1 MPESI
6 QLSVLGPGV
15 EGRSKSIVAQKRQ
28 NLFLEIKAEKDK
40 SNLVAYG
47 TPGLKLI
54 SSLGNEPVR
63 GIWWWEARN
72 ALFAVAYNQLYQ
84 VYSNGTFVSKGT
96 LKTTTGNVS
105 IADNGLQL
113 MIVDGQNGYI
123 FQPETGELTY
133 NFPDYILR
141 SYTVDATTHVVTVVE
156 PQGYVSLYRYVGQ
169 NITFITVSG
178 DVPSGTYTITS
189 VLGNTWTFAAASGTI
204 NGTANVNNDRAILV
218 NETLTSRKTGQ
229 QVKVQRITG
238 DLPVNPILGTATYTV
253 QVPETSAPYL
263 INGVQYVIK
272 DVANSDFTLVGAS
285 LNQSGIVFTANVP
298 TVTAGNFVVGKTYT
312 IGFVGTTNFT
322 TIGSSSNVIGTTFIA
337 TGVGTGTGYAYQS
350 ASGLGVVTDADDWLI
365 SYQDPWPATSGTL
378 KVIDNFRSITSSYT
392 GVNFP
397 VANTVVFIDSY
408 FVINVP
414 NTKQFWLS
422 GQYDGFNWDPLQFAS
437 KEAYTDDL
445 QAVFVDN
452 GNLVLLGTISQEY
465 WQNTGS
471 FPFPFQRIAGSPT
484 DIGLAARWSVARCAG
499 EMFYLGRTRRGG
511 ISVIRIQNYQPVIV
525 STPDLDYLFSQYQNV
540 GDAIAFGYRQ
550 NGHEFYQI
558 SFQKE
563 GKTWLFDATTDA
575 WSELVSGRQTRHY
588 ANFGAQYLNQIAVTD
603 YRNGNIY
610 ILDPQTYTDNGELI
624 ARELITPHLFAD
636 TSFNKLHVYRL
647 RLDMQQ
653 GVGVIG
659 GNAGEIYINT
669 QNSEIIESQSE
680 NLLIT
685 EESGLSQR
693 SIQPQI
699 MLQVSRDGGYTY
711 GREMWTS
718 FGAIGQYLRRA
729 EWRRLGV
736 SRSFV
741 FKFRV
746 TDPVKVVI
754 ISAAAYATMA
764 AK

>member
-28 NLFLEIKAEKDK
+28 NLFLEVKAEKDK

-54 SSLGNEPVR
+54 TNLGDQPVR

-72 ALFAVAYNQLYQ
+72 ALFVVAYNQLYQ
-84 VYSNGTFVSKGT
+84 VYSDGTH
-96 LKTTTGNVS
+96 VS
-105 IADNGLQL
+105 IGQINTTSGCVSMADNGLQL

-156 PQGYVSLYRYVGQ
+156 PQGYIYLFRYRGQ
-169 NITFITVSG
+169 NITFNTVSG
-178 DVPSGTYTITS
+178 DVPSGVYTITS
-189 VLGNTWTFAAASGTI
+189 VLGNTWTFTAASGTV
-204 NGTANVNNDRAILV
+204 NGTADINNERGIV
-218 NETLTSRKTGQ
+218 INEPLNGRKTGQ
-229 QVKVQRITG
+229 QAKVKLITG
-238 DLPVNPILGTATYTV
+238 DFPINSPLGYGFYTV

-272 DVANSDFTLVGAS
+272 DVANSDFTLVGAP
-285 LNQSGIVFTANVP
+285 LNEAGIVFTANVP
-298 TVTAGNFVVGKTYT
+298 TVNAGNFVVGKTYT

-337 TGVGTGTGYAYQS
+337 TGAGTGTGYADQS
-350 ASGLGVVTDADDWLI
+350 ASVNGVVTDANNWLI
-365 SYQDPWPATSGTL
+365 IYYYPWPPTSGTI
-378 KVIDNFRSITSSYT
+378 KVIDNFRSIKSSYT
-392 GVNFP
+392 GANFP
-397 VANTVVFIDSY
+397 GANTVVFIDSY

-511 ISVIRIQNYQPVIV
+511 ISVIRIQNYQPVVV
-525 STPDLDYLFSQYQNV
+525 STPDLDYLLTQYENV

-558 SFQKE
+558 SFQKQ
-563 GKTWLFDATTDA
+563 GKTWLYDATTDA

-588 ANFGAQYLNQIAVTD
+588 ANFGAQYRNEIAVTD

-647 RLDMQQ
+647 RD
-653 GVGVIG
+653 
-659 GNAGEIYINT
+659 
-669 QNSEIIESQSE
+669 
-680 NLLIT
+680 
-685 EESGLSQR
+685 
-693 SIQPQI
+693 
-699 MLQVSRDGGYTY
+699 
-711 GREMWTS
+711 
-718 FGAIGQYLRRA
+718 RRA
-729 EWRRLGV
+729 HV
-736 SRSFV
+736 
-741 FKFRV
+741 
-746 TDPVKVVI
+746 
-754 ISAAAYATMA
+754 
-764 AK
+764 

>member
-1 MPESI
+1 MAESI
-6 QLSVLGPGV
+6 QLPLLGPGID
-15 EGRSKSIVAQKRQ
+15 GRSKSVTAQKRQ
-28 NLFLEIKAEKDK
+28 NLFMEVKQEKDK

-54 SSLGNEPVR
+54 SNLGNEPVR
-63 GIWWWEARN
+63 GMWWWEANN
-72 ALFAVAYNQLYQ
+72 ALFVVAYNQLYQ
-84 VYSNGTFVSKGT
+84 VYSNGSYVSRGT
-96 LKTTTGNVS
+96 LDTKTGNVS
-105 IADNGLQL
+105 ISDNGLQL

-141 SYTVDATTHVVTVVE
+141 LYTVNATTHVVTVVE
-156 PQGYVSLYRYVGQ
+156 PQGYIYLFRYVGQ
-169 NITFITVSG
+169 NITFNTVSG
-178 DVPSGTYTITS
+178 NVPSGTYTITS
-189 VLGNTWTFAAASGTI
+189 VFGNTWTFTAASGTV
-204 NGTANVNNDRAILV
+204 NGTADINNDRAILV

-229 QVKVQRITG
+229 EVKVERITG
-238 DLPVNPILGTATYTV
+238 NLPINNVVGYAFYTV
-253 QVPETSAPYL
+253 NVPETSAPYL
-263 INGVQYVIK
+263 IDGFQYVIK
-272 DVANSDFTLVGAS
+272 DVSNSDFTLVGAP
-285 LNQSGIVFTANVP
+285 LNQAGIVFTASVP

-322 TIGSSSNVIGTTFIA
+322 TIGSSSNVIGTTFVA

-350 ASGLGVVTDADDWLI
+350 ASGTGVVTDANDFLI
-365 SYQDPWPATSGTL
+365 VYQNAWPATSGTL
-378 KVIDNFRSITSSYT
+378 KVLDNFRSITSSYT

-397 VANTVVFIDSY
+397 GANTVVFIDSY
-408 FVINVP
+408 FVINDP
-414 NTKQFWLS
+414 GTKQFWLS

-484 DIGLAARWSVARCAG
+484 DIGLAARWSFARCAG

-511 ISVIRIQNYQPVIV
+511 ISVVRIQNYQPVVV
-525 STPDLDYLFSQYQNV
+525 STPDLDYLLTQYQNI

-563 GKTWLFDATTDA
+563 GKTWLYDATTDA
-575 WSELVSGRQTRHY
+575 WSILISGRETRHY
-588 ANFGAQYLNQIAVTD
+588 ANFGAQYSNQIAVTD
-603 YRNGNIY
+603 YRNGNLY
-610 ILDPQTYTDNGELI
+610 ILDPQSFTDNGELI
-624 ARELITPHLFAD
+624 ARELITPHLFAS
-636 TSFNKLHVYRL
+636 TSFNKLHIYRF

-653 GVGVIG
+653 GVGLVDNI
-659 GNAGEIYINT
+659 ASYSCILA
-669 QNSEIIESQSE
+669 QNNDFIITE
-680 NLLIT
+680 NNLNLIT
-685 EESGLSQR
+685 ENVETETQTLE
-693 SIQPQI
+693 PQI
-699 MLQVSRDGGYTY
+699 MMQVSRDGGFTY

-741 FKFRV
+741 FKLRI
-746 TDPVKVVI
+746 TDPVKVVL
-754 ISAAAYATMA
+754 ISAAAYATQA
-764 AK
+764 SK

>member
-1 MPESI
+1 M
-6 QLSVLGPGV
+6 
-15 EGRSKSIVAQKRQ
+15 
-28 NLFLEIKAEKDK
+28 
-40 SNLVAYG
+40 
-47 TPGLKLI
+47 
-54 SSLGNEPVR
+54 
-63 GIWWWEARN
+63 
-72 ALFAVAYNQLYQ
+72 
-84 VYSNGTFVSKGT
+84 
-96 LKTTTGNVS
+96 
-105 IADNGLQL
+105 
-113 MIVDGQNGYI
+113 
-123 FQPETGELTY
+123 
-133 NFPDYILR
+133 
-141 SYTVDATTHVVTVVE
+141 
-156 PQGYVSLYRYVGQ
+156 
-169 NITFITVSG
+169 
-178 DVPSGTYTITS
+178 
-189 VLGNTWTFAAASGTI
+189 
-204 NGTANVNNDRAILV
+204 
-218 NETLTSRKTGQ
+218 
-229 QVKVQRITG
+229 
-238 DLPVNPILGTATYTV
+238 
-253 QVPETSAPYL
+253 
-263 INGVQYVIK
+263 
-272 DVANSDFTLVGAS
+272 
-285 LNQSGIVFTANVP
+285 
-298 TVTAGNFVVGKTYT
+298 
-312 IGFVGTTNFT
+312 
-322 TIGSSSNVIGTTFIA
+322 
-337 TGVGTGTGYAYQS
+337 
-350 ASGLGVVTDADDWLI
+350 
-365 SYQDPWPATSGTL
+365 
-378 KVIDNFRSITSSYT
+378 
-392 GVNFP
+392 
-397 VANTVVFIDSY
+397 
-408 FVINVP
+408 
-414 NTKQFWLS
+414 
-422 GQYDGFNWDPLQFAS
+422 QFAS

-484 DIGLAARWSVARCAG
+484 DIGLASRWSVARCAG

-511 ISVIRIQNYQPVIV
+511 ISVIRIQNYQPVVV
-525 STPDLDYLFSQYQNV
+525 STPDLDYLLAQYENV

-563 GKTWLFDATTDA
+563 GKTWLFDATTYA
-575 WSELVSGRQTRHY
+575 WSELVSGRETRHY

-653 GVGVIG
+653 GVGVISG
-659 GNAGEIYINT
+659 DAGEIYINT
-669 QNSEIIESQSE
+669 QNSEIIESQSG

>member
-28 NLFLEIKAEKDK
+28 NLFLEVKAEKDK

-47 TPGLKLI
+47 TPGLKLFAQF
-54 SSLGNEPVR
+54 GDKPAR
-63 GIWWWEARN
+63 GIWWWEARST
-72 ALFAVAYNQLYQ
+72 LFVVAYNKLYEIFADG
-84 VYSNGTFVSKGT
+84 SFVIAGT
-96 LKTTTGNVS
+96 LATTSGNVS
-105 IADNGLQL
+105 MADNGLQL
-113 MIVDGQNGYI
+113 IIVDGQNGYI
-123 FQPETGELTY
+123 FQPSTGELSY
-133 NFPDYILR
+133 NYPSQILR
-141 SYTVDATTHVVTVVE
+141 NYKFDPLTGIVTVTE
-156 PQGYVSLYRYVGQ
+156 PQPYVTLCRYVGESIQ
-169 NITFITVSG
+169 FTNSSG
-178 DVPSGTYTITS
+178 DIPTGTYVIDSITC
-189 VLGNTWTFAAASGTI
+189 NTWTFTTSIATGATTGKAYI
-204 NGTANVNNDRAILV
+204 NNPGVILV
-218 NETLTSRKTGQ
+218 NETLTTRKNGQ
-229 QVKVQRITG
+229 QVNIKVDSGLLYSAI
-238 DLPVNPILGTATYTV
+238 YTV
-253 QVPETSAPYL
+253 NALPTNAPY
-263 INGVQYVIK
+263 IIAGNEYVIQSIGS
-272 DVANSDFTLVGAS
+272 DNTDSPDYTDFTKIGAS
-285 LNQSGIVFTANVP
+285 LNQVGIVFTA
-298 TVTAGNFVVGKTYT
+298 T
-312 IGFVGTTNFT
+312 GTTT
-322 TIGSSSNVIGTTFIA
+322 GAGT
-337 TGVGTGTGYAYQS
+337 
-350 ASGLGVVTDADDWLI
+350 VTDANDWLI
-365 SYQDPWPATSGTL
+365 RYLDALPFTNGNL
-378 KVIDNFRSITSSYT
+378 RVINNYRNIKDSYT

-397 VANTVVFIDSY
+397 GANTVAFIDSY

-414 NTKQFWLS
+414 GTKQFWLS
-422 GQYDGFNWDPLQFAS
+422 GQYDGFYWDPLQFAS

-445 QAVFVDN
+445 QAVYVDN
-452 GNLVLLGTISQEY
+452 GNLVLFGTISQEY

-499 EMFYLGRTRRGG
+499 EMFYLGHTRRGG
-511 ISVIRIQNYQPVIV
+511 ISVVRIQNYQPVIV
-525 STPDLDYLFSQYQNV
+525 STPDLDYLFSQYQNI

-659 GNAGEIYINT
+659 GDAGEIYINT
-669 QNSEIIESQSE
+669 QNSEIIESQSG